1 MARNRGITAADV
13 VKNFGAGDVSV
24 GKSAVRSGLADGL
37 STFEAIITNLSKEKT
52 FMNDT
57 ININAE
63 EIRQTERERMA
74 KVFAAD
80 ISKGKEATAQILLA
94 KTDLEA
100 ADILEI
106 LDTIP
111 SSAKTTDFEKA
122 MATVKNP
129 DISPSIEL
137 TDETPEAVA
146 QRIASFVRE

>member
-1 MARNRGITAADV
+1 
-13 VKNFGAGDVSV
+13 
-24 GKSAVRSGLADGL
+24 
-37 STFEAIITNLSKEKT
+37 
-52 FMNDT
+52 MNDT

-74 KVFAAD
+74 KVFASEV
-80 ISKGKEATAQILLA
+80 SKGKEATAQILLA

-100 ADILEI
+100 TNILEI

-129 DISPSIEL
+129 DISPSSET

-146 QRIASFVRE
+146 QRIASFIKE